1 MFDCADPRG
10 VARFWR
16 DATGFRVRHRPEEP
30 EDLDEWTDD
39 PDWVALRNPVAGS
52 PGLGFQRV
60 PEGKVVKNRV
70 HLDLYAPDEEGE
82 VARLKDLGAT
92 ELWRSRDP
100 DDAFIVLGDPEGN
113 EFCVVRAPP
122 AEG

>member
-1 MFDCADPRG
+1 VFDCADPKG
-10 VARFWR
+10 LARFWR
-16 DATGFRVRHRPEEP
+16 DVTGFRVRHKPGEP
-30 EDLDEWTDD
+30 EDPEQWTDD
-39 PDWVALRNPVAGS
+39 PDWVAVSDPAGRS

-70 HLDLYAPDEEGE
+70 HIDLYAPDEEDE
-82 VARLKDLGAT
+82 VVRLKGLGAR

-100 DDAFIVLGDPEGN
+100 DDPFIVLADPEGN